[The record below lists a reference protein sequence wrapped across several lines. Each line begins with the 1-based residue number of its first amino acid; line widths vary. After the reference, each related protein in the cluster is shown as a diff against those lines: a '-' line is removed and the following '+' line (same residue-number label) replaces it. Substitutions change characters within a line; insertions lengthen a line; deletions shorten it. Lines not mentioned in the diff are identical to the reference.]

1 MTSLMQMWQQLSNRG
16 CMGDEVCIWRNAEVL
31 IKRCH
36 FPCSIINLSIPSAD
50 GIAAY
55 PQLMWEV
62 FCDQYWERVG
72 IHEFD
77 FRFTDHWH
85 GSSAKFADRMAK
97 VMTDIPV

>member
-1 MTSLMQMWQQLSNRG
+1 MH
-16 CMGDEVCIWRNAEVL
+16 GDEVCIWRNAEVL

-50 GIAAY
+50 GITAY

-62 FCDQYWERVG
+62 VCDQYWECAG

-77 FRFTDHWH
+77 FRFNQSLA
-85 GSSAKFADRMAK
+85 GEFRQVCIADRMAK
-97 VMTDIPV
+97 VMTDITV